1 MKVKQVFK
9 PDFDFICGY
18 IGGFEDIPTQQDK
31 FKPITDKTLYYK
43 DENGIERKLEA
54 EVYISNRKAK
64 ESLKKFEVKFV
75 DCINLR
81 LTEHHPYKD
90 PTQLEVVMNIK
101 MSEKRLQSVD
111 VDNLAKIVLD
121 FMKGKVFEDDSQV
134 SSLFVAKDIVKDD
147 IIPQV
152 SGIMVG
158 VRIINGKPSLL
169 AGVKFYDFVKIS
181 DEEYNERN
189 KKENN
194 TTKD

>member
-1 MKVKQVFK
+1 
-9 PDFDFICGY
+9 
-18 IGGFEDIPTQQDK
+18 
-31 FKPITDKTLYYK
+31 
-43 DENGIERKLEA
+43 
-54 EVYISNRKAK
+54 
-64 ESLKKFEVKFV
+64 
-75 DCINLR
+75 
-81 LTEHHPYKD
+81 
-90 PTQLEVVMNIK
+90 